1 MIIKSR
7 KVFTPNAT
15 SDLLVVST
23 LKIVKKRSE
32 ILDLGC
38 GTGFV
43 GLTISKNTKIK
54 NKYYF
59 SDISLRAIK
68 LCKKNAKKTM

>member
-54 NKYYF
+54 NKYQWM
-59 SDISLRAIK
+59 
-68 LCKKNAKKTM
+68 N